1 MERLPVVLLAVLL
14 VVPRLVVQPMERALL
29 RVVARVLS

>member
-1 MERLPVVLLAVLL
+1 MERLPVVLLAV
-14 VVPRLVVQPMERALL
+14 PRLVVHRMERALL